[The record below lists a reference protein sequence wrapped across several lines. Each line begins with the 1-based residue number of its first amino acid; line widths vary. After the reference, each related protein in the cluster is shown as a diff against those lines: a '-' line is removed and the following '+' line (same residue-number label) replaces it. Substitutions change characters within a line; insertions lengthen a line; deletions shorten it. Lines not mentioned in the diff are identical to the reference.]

1 MVSPVVVQT
10 KEGPKI
16 MWNVES
22 NVGLF
27 SPNKTTDV
35 ELVQLAYRLRLKN
48 PEAKKTAEERA
59 AVAKITP
66 GAICT
71 GKADDPLVQAIV
83 AHQKSRGGTQDSH
96 VSKFTSS
103 GNYVDKTGPHT
114 HMLVALNFNMMNQL
128 VGEFPRIDKDAECP
142 PALKA
147 EVVRICA
154 A

>member
-16 MWNVES
+16 MWSVES

-35 ELVQLAYRLRLKN
+35 ELVQLAYRLRLQN
-48 PEAKKTAEERA
+48 PEAKKTDEERA
-59 AVAKITP
+59 AVAKIKP

-83 AHQKSRGGTQDSH
+83 AHPGRRRPPRARRRAAARRTR
-96 VSKFTSS
+96 TSAS
-103 GNYVDKTGPHT
+103 S
-114 HMLVALNFNMMNQL
+114 L
-128 VGEFPRIDKDAECP
+128 R
-142 PALKA
+142 
-147 EVVRICA
+147 A
-154 A
+154 ATTSTRPDRTRTCWSPSTST

>member
-1 MVSPVVVQT
+1 MVSPVIVQT

-16 MWNVES
+16 MWSVES
-22 NVGLF
+22 NVGLS
-27 SPNKTTDV
+27 SPNKTVDV
-35 ELVQLAYRLRLKN
+35 QLVQLAYRLRLKN
-48 PEAKKTAEERA
+48 PEAKKSEEERA
-59 AVAKITP
+59 AVAKILP

-83 AHQKSRGGTQDSH
+83 AHQKARGGTQDAH

-114 HMLVALNFNMMNQL
+114 HMMVALNFNMMSQL
-128 VGEFPRIDKDAECP
+128 VGDFPRIDKNAECP
-142 PALKA
+142 AELKA
-147 EVVRICA
+147 EIARICA